1 MPVRTHSFLFH
12 LNFVRIAA
20 SRNAFHLWRDLEG
33 CFQGHWSSRSG
44 SDGILAY
51 VNVSCRL
58 CVSAFAAKNSRPFIQ
73 TEHCHL
79 YLFTPTHSSIH
90 LFSPLKKTLQCPLLS
105 GVQFFFLIHPT
116 LFSQTIYLHMLV
128 CPFTYFYKWIHM
140 FLSSAFPPQVGFH
153 INHNLILHR
162 QLGCLPNSSEDG
174 GADRVGGRPGRSDG
188 DRVWYH
194 ARRINNDFLPG
205 QRLLMS
211 LHEKHYLCS

>member
-1 MPVRTHSFLFH
+1 MWAVVCVCLPLQLKIHVLSSKLSIVTFTYSLPP
-12 LNFVRIAA
+12 IPPSTSSA
-20 SRNAFHLWRDLEG
+20 
-33 CFQGHWSSRSG
+33 HWKNPAVSSSLRC
-44 SDGILAY
+44 A
-51 VNVSCRL
+51 V
-58 CVSAFAAKNSRPFIQ
+58 
-73 TEHCHL
+73 
-79 YLFTPTHSSIH
+79 
-90 LFSPLKKTLQCPLLS
+90 FS
-105 GVQFFFLIHPT
+105 FFLIHPT

-194 ARRINNDFLPG
+194 ARRIHNDFLSG

-211 LHEKHYLCS
+211 LHEKHCLCS